1 MLKNKL
7 LIISIIIFI
16 LGLGL
21 FYWLKFKNSIDI
33 ANQSISADANQSMLA
48 NEQISEEILKK
59 IGPPSGYDESKIPAE
74 LDAKILKR
82 IGSPPNYKPSIS
94 AEINP
99 EILKLIGPPVSTN

>member
-7 LIISIIIFI
+7 LIIVIIIFI

-21 FYWLKFKNSIDI
+21 FYWLKFKNNIDI

-59 IGPPSGYDESKIPAE
+59 SVRRPATMNQNS
-74 LDAKILKR
+74 R
-82 IGSPPNYKPSIS
+82 
-94 AEINP
+94 
-99 EILKLIGPPVSTN
+99 